1 LTEGQKMRLTTITTG
16 ASLRGLML
24 AAVVAAGLFAGQR
37 AQAQSPD
44 DDPVVQSRQRIEAA
58 VEERAAAA
66 ERALAASRLVN
77 ESIEAKKHGKNDE
90 ARESLRRAE
99 TMIAASASA
108 ERGVL
113 TEELLRRIAEEQAA
127 LNSPAPAAPQK
138 QGWSGLNP
146 TGPVPRL
153 VPRLV
158 LARYH
163 AHRESLARILVE
175 ERLPVETLAVALVES
190 GFNPLA
196 LSPKG
201 ARGIWQ
207 LMPATARRY
216 GLTVEAAND
225 HRTDP
230 EHATR
235 AAARYLRD
243 LYEMF
248 GDWKLALAAYN
259 AGEGRVQRAIE
270 RAGVRDFDELA
281 RRGLLPAETRNYVP
295 AVLAAWA
302 QMSRAARPAAKEK

>member
-1 LTEGQKMRLTTITTG
+1 MRLTTITTG

-24 AAVVAAGLFAGQR
+24 AAVVAAGLFTGQP
-37 AQAQSPD
+37 AQAQSPG
-44 DDPVVQSRQRIEAA
+44 DDPVVRARQRIEAA
-58 VEERAAAA
+58 VDERAAAA

-77 ESIEAKKHGKNDE
+77 EGIEAKKHGKNDE

-99 TMIAASASA
+99 TMIAASAPT

-127 LNSPAPAAPQK
+127 LDPPAPAVTQK
-138 QGWSGLNP
+138 QGWSGLRP

-158 LARYH
+158 LARYN

-243 LYEMF
+243 LYDLF

-270 RAGVRDFDELA
+270 RAGARDFDELA

>member
-1 LTEGQKMRLTTITTG
+1 MRMTPTTTS
-16 ASLRGLML
+16 ASLRSLML
-24 AAVVAAGLFAGQR
+24 AAVFVAGLFAGQQ

-44 DDPVVQSRQRIEAA
+44 DDPVVRSRQRIQATID
-58 VEERAAAA
+58 ERAAAA
-66 ERALAASRLVN
+66 ERALAASKLVN
-77 ESIEAKKHGKNDE
+77 ESIEAKKRGEREE

-99 TMIAASASA
+99 TMIAESASA

-113 TEELLRRIAEEQAA
+113 TEELLRRIAAEQAA
-127 LNSPAPAAPQK
+127 LNPPAPAVTQK
-138 QGWSGLNP
+138 QGWAGLKP

-153 VPRLV
+153 V
-158 LARYH
+158 LARYL

-175 ERLPVETLAVALVES
+175 EQLPVEALSVALVES
-190 GFNPLA
+190 GFNPRA

-243 LYEMF
+243 LYTMF
-248 GDWKLALAAYN
+248 GDWELALAAYN
-259 AGEGRVQRAIE
+259 AGEGRVARAIS

-281 RRGLLPAETRNYVP
+281 RRGLLPLETRNYVP

-302 QMSRAARPAAKEK
+302 QMSRAARPAGKEK

>member
-1 LTEGQKMRLTTITTG
+1 MRLTTITTG

-24 AAVVAAGLFAGQR
+24 TAVFVAGLFAGQR
-37 AQAQSPD
+37 AQAQPPD
-44 DDPVVQSRQRIEAA
+44 DDPVVRSRQRIQAA
-58 VEERAAAA
+58 IDERAAAA
-66 ERALAASRLVN
+66 ERAFAASKLVN
-77 ESIEAKKHGKNDE
+77 EGIEAKKRGE
-90 ARESLRRAE
+90 RAAARDSLRRAE
-99 TMIAASASA
+99 TMIAEVAPS

-113 TEELLRRIAEEQAA
+113 TEELLRCIAEEQAA
-127 LNSPAPAAPQK
+127 LDPPAPAVTQK
-138 QGWSGLNP
+138 QGWPGLKP
-146 TGPVPRL
+146 TGSA
-153 VPRLV
+153 PRLV

-163 AHRESLARILVE
+163 AHRESLTRILRE
-175 ERLPVETLAVALVES
+175 EQLPVEALAVALVES

-230 EHATR
+230 AHATR

-243 LYEMF
+243 LYTMF
-248 GDWKLALAAYN
+248 GDWELALAAYN
-259 AGEGRVQRAIE
+259 AGEGRVARAIS
-270 RAGVRDFDELA
+270 RAGVRDFDELS
-281 RRGLLPAETRNYVP
+281 RRGLLPLETRNYVP

-302 QMSRAARPAAKEK
+302 QMSRAARPAEESK

>member
-1 LTEGQKMRLTTITTG
+1 MTITTF
-16 ASLRGLML
+16 APIRRPIRQLVL
-24 AAVVAAGLFAGQR
+24 AATLATGLLVCLP

-44 DDPVVQSRQRIEAA
+44 DDPVVRSRQRIEAA

-77 ESIEAKKHGKNDE
+77 EGVEAKKRGEREE

-99 TMIAASASA
+99 TMIAAAASA

-113 TEELLRRIAEEQAA
+113 TEELLRRIAAEQAA
-127 LNSPAPAAPQK
+127 LNPPAPAAPQM
-138 QGWSGLNP
+138 QGWPGLKS

-153 VPRLV
+153 VLT
-158 LARYH
+158 RYN
-163 AHRESLARILVE
+163 AHRESLTRILVE
-175 ERLPVETLAVALVES
+175 EQLPVEALSVALVES

-201 ARGIWQ
+201 ARGLWQ

-243 LYEMF
+243 LYTMF
-248 GDWKLALAAYN
+248 GDWELALAAYN
-259 AGEGRVQRAIE
+259 AGEGRVARAIE
-270 RAGVRDFDELA
+270 RAGVRDFDELS
-281 RRGLLPAETRNYVP
+281 RRGLLPLETRNYVP

-302 QMSRAARPAAKEK
+302 QMSRAAQPAGKEK

>member
-24 AAVVAAGLFAGQR
+24 AAVFVAGLFARQPV
-37 AQAQSPD
+37 QAQSPD
-44 DDPVVQSRQRIEAA
+44 DDPVVRARQRIEAA

-77 ESIEAKKHGKNDE
+77 EGIEAKKHGKNDE

-99 TMIAASASA
+99 TMIAEAAPS

-127 LNSPAPAAPQK
+127 LNPPAPAVTQK
-138 QGWSGLNP
+138 QVWSGLNP

-163 AHRESLARILVE
+163 AHRESIARILVE
-175 ERLPVETLAVALVES
+175 ERLPVEALAVALVES

-243 LYEMF
+243 LHKRF

>member
-1 LTEGQKMRLTTITTG
+1 MRLTTITTG

-24 AAVVAAGLFAGQR
+24 TAVFVAGLFAGQR
-37 AQAQSPD
+37 AQAQPPD
-44 DDPVVQSRQRIEAA
+44 DDPVVRSRQRIQAA
-58 VEERAAAA
+58 IDERAAAA
-66 ERALAASRLVN
+66 ERAFAASKLVN
-77 ESIEAKKHGKNDE
+77 EGIEAKKRGE
-90 ARESLRRAE
+90 RAAARDSLRRAE
-99 TMIAASASA
+99 TMIAEAAPS

-127 LNSPAPAAPQK
+127 LNPPAPAVTQK
-138 QGWSGLNP
+138 QVWSGLNP

-163 AHRESLARILVE
+163 AHRESIARILVE
-175 ERLPVETLAVALVES
+175 ERLPVEALAVALVES

-243 LYEMF
+243 LHKRF